1 MAKDIQDKKR
11 KAAAP
16 ADEVAKVKKAKKVA
30 PEVAEPA
37 KKRKAAEEAS
47 PVSLKKSKTPKAEI
61 ASKPKAAKKSTTT
74 KEITETKTEVTGVVP
89 EKEKKTKTKPTS
101 KKSKA
106 PVDPTS
112 SEEDEAEEKE
122 DEAEVNEDADLEAAS
137 EDDDQTEA
145 FLKGFES
152 DEDEAPADAKPV
164 EDVGEIPSINK
175 KLKKQAKKAA
185 EAAADEKPG
194 VVYIGRIPHGF
205 YENEMRA
212 YFKQFGDI
220 KNLRLA
226 RNRKTGA
233 SKHIAW
239 IQFESSAV
247 AEIVAKTMD
256 NYLLFNHILKV
267 KVVPDEQ
274 LPANLFKGANKR
286 FKKVPWNKIAGR
298 KLAQGASE
306 TTWNKRV
313 EKENKR
319 RESKADKLKAIGYE
333 FEAPQLKSAVAMRK
347 EMLLITAD
355 AEDEQVQE
363 PKAIEAAPVE
373 APAPAVEEKNVK
385 KKKSKTALVE
395 TPVEEVTVTE
405 EKVVEAPAPVVEEK
419 KVRKKKSKTTLVET
433 PAEEVTVTEEKVV
446 EAPAPAVEEKKVRK
460 KKSKTTLVETPA
472 EEVTATEAKVVEAPA
487 PVVEEKMVRKKKSK
501 ATLVEPPVKE
511 AKEEVKPLRKSKR
524 KSVS

>member
-47 PVSLKKSKTPKAEI
+47 PVSLKKSKTPKTET
-61 ASKPKAAKKSTTT
+61 ASKPKAAKKSTT
-74 KEITETKTEVTGVVP
+74 KEITETKTEIAEVVS
-89 EKEKKTKTKPTS
+89 EKEKTKTKSTS

-112 SEEDEAEEKE
+112 SEEDEAEAKE
-122 DEAEVNEDADLEAAS
+122 DDAEVNEDADLEAAS
-137 EDDDQTEA
+137 DDDQTEA

-347 EMLLITAD
+347 ELLLITAD

-373 APAPAVEEKNVK
+373 APTPAVDEKKVK

-395 TPVEEVTVTE
+395 TPAEQVTVTEEKVVEALAPVVEEKKVKKKKSKTTLVETPAEQVTVTE

-419 KVRKKKSKTTLVET
+419 KIKKKKSKTTLVE
-433 PAEEVTVTEEKVV
+433 EKVV
-446 EAPAPAVEEKKVRK
+446 EAPAPEVEEKKVKK
-460 KKSKTTLVETPA
+460 KKSKTA
-472 EEVTATEAKVVEAPA
+472 
-487 PVVEEKMVRKKKSK
+487 
-501 ATLVEPPVKE
+501 LVEPPVEE

>member
-1 MAKDIQDKKR
+1 M
-11 KAAAP
+11 
-16 ADEVAKVKKAKKVA
+16 VVVK
-30 PEVAEPA
+30 E
-37 KKRKAAEEAS
+37 
-47 PVSLKKSKTPKAEI
+47 KKSKD
-61 ASKPKAAKKSTTT
+61 ASKKIKTRTTT
-74 KEITETKTEVTGVVP
+74 
-89 EKEKKTKTKPTS
+89 

-122 DEAEVNEDADLEAAS
+122 DEAQVNEDADLEAAS

-152 DEDEAPADAKPV
+152 DEDESPADAKPV

-205 YENEMRA
+205 YENEMKA

-247 AEIVAKTMD
+247 ADIVAKTMD
-256 NYLLFNHILKV
+256 SYLLFNHILKV

-274 LPANLFKGANKR
+274 IPANLFKGANKR

-306 TTWNKRV
+306 TTWNNRI
-313 EKENKR
+313 EKEKKR

-333 FEAPQLKSAVAMRK
+333 FEAPQLKSAIAMRK
-347 EMLLITAD
+347 EQLLITAD
-355 AEDEQVQE
+355 AEDEQEQQ
-363 PKAIEAAPVE
+363 PKAIEPAPVE
-373 APAPAVEEKNVK
+373 VTAEVGGSSK
-385 KKKSKTALVE
+385 KGKIAKKGKGAESVTE
-395 TPVEEVTVTE
+395 TVVTEEVTVTE
-405 EKVVEAPAPVVEEK
+405 EKDVDAPAPPAVEK
-419 KVRKKKSKTTLVET
+419 KVKKKKSKTTLVEA
-433 PAEEVTVTEEKVV
+433 PTEEAQEQV
-446 EAPAPAVEEKKVRK
+446 KKVK
-460 KKSKTTLVETPA
+460 KT
-472 EEVTATEAKVVEAPA
+472 
-487 PVVEEKMVRKKKSK
+487 
-501 ATLVEPPVKE
+501 
-511 AKEEVKPLRKSKR
+511 KR